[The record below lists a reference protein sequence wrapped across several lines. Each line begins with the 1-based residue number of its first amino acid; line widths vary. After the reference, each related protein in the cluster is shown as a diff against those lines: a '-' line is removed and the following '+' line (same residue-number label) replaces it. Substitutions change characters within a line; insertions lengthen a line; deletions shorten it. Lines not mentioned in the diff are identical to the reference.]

1 MSDAGSPYSSEQW
14 QSNFGNSET
23 PLVIDEN
30 ASSIGMFSLFH
41 DSWNAFPTFALLDH
55 TMTVRAKP
63 WTLDNNSN
71 SNSCDGT
78 NTTIN
83 GWSGGSTSDFI
94 QQLVDEC
101 GTLCEG
107 CSGPDSDGDGT
118 PDECDS
124 CANLSG
130 DVNDDTVIDVLDIV
144 TVVNMILSGGNSS
157 DYTDCEMQD
166 ADMTGDG
173 NINILDVIQIINVVL
188 GDLNKQDCSDVS
200 GYVDTKYDIKGDDLY
215 LTFTSKSS
223 FTGLEL
229 DFLTDSKLEIVKT
242 DNPGFAMDYNK
253 HDGVEHCVVYSLN
266 NDSFKNNTLNLVIKD
281 GALLDIE
288 AMNIVAGNAAGCEI
302 SDRWLMAEVHNFN
315 ISNIYP
321 NPFNPVTQIDYDVNL
336 AGQVRLSIYNVLG
349 QEVAV
354 LHDGFSSEGSYSIN
368 WDANA
373 LSSGVYYVRML
384 MNGQM
389 ETKKAI
395 LLK

>member
-1 MSDAGSPYSSEQW
+1 MFNMFNSSNGFP
-14 QSNFGNSET
+14 SF
-23 PLVIDEN
+23 
-30 ASSIGMFSLFH
+30 
-41 DSWNAFPTFALLDH
+41 AFIDH
-55 TMTVRAKP
+55 TMTINYK
-63 WTLDNNSN
+63 SN
-71 SNSCDGT
+71 SAGTYSVKMRIEDMLEACVADGLC
-78 NTTIN
+78 
-83 GWSGGSTSDFI
+83 GSVDFDNDGVI
-94 QQLVDEC
+94 EDDNCPNDYNPNQED
-101 GTLCEG
+101 
-107 CSGPDSDGDGT
+107 DDGDGIG
-118 PDECDS
+118 DACDD
-124 CANLSG
+124 CHDMSG
-130 DVNDDTVIDVLDIV
+130 DVNDDIIIDVLDIV
-144 TVVNMILSGGNSS
+144 TVVNMVLAGGSNSS
-157 DYTDCEMQD
+157 DFTDCELQD

-173 NINILDVIQIINVVL
+173 SINILDVIQIINIVI
-188 GDLNKQDCSDVS
+188 GDLSKHDCEDVS
-200 GYVDTKYDIKGDDLY
+200 GYVDTKYDIKGNDLY
-215 LTFTSKSS
+215 LTFASKSS
-223 FTGLEL
+223 FSGLEL

-253 HDGVEHCVVYSLN
+253 HNDIEHCVVYSLN

-288 AMNIVAGNAAGCEI
+288 DINIVVGNASGCEI
-302 SDRWLMAEVHNFN
+302 SDRWLMAEIHNFN

-354 LHDGFSSEGSYSIN
+354 LHDSYSPEGSYSVN